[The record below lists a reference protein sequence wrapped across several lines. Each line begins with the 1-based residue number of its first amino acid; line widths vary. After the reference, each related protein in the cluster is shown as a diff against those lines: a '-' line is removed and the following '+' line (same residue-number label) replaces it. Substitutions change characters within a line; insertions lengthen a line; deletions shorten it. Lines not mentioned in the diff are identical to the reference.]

1 MYLIFIVAHP
11 QFVSD
16 DFIMLDKMATI
27 LQAMGLL
34 IGSGSQHFSM
44 RVAYA
49 PYSSGTSG
57 ICGLVPAITASAI
70 SPMKRRLDMKPSL
83 VRSSQRIT
91 PREYTSD
98 FVVQSSLLSTSGAV
112 QMGFS
117 TASSFDCDSHFPES
131 PKSHKMAF
139 GTPPSSSPLFGY
151 FN

>member
-1 MYLIFIVAHP
+1 
-11 QFVSD
+11 
-16 DFIMLDKMATI
+16 MLDRMATM
-27 LQAMGLL
+27 LQAAGLL

-49 PYSSGTSG
+49 LYFSGTSG

-70 SPMKRRLDMKPSL
+70 SPMKRRLDMKHSL
-83 VRSSQRIT
+83 VRSSQRMT

-117 TASSFDCDSHFPES
+117 TASSFDCDCGSHFPES

-139 GTPPSSSPLFGY
+139 GVPSFSPSFGY
-151 FN
+151 FS